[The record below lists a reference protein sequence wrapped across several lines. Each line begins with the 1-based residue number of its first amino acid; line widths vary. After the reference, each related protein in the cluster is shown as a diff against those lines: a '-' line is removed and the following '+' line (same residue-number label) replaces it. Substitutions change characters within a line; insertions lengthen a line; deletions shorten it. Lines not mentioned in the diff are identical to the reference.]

1 MPKSDQGV
9 SADRYNVIPRALIFV
24 TRGDQVL
31 LIKGS
36 KRKRLWA
43 NRYNGVGGHIERGE
57 DILTAARREL
67 REETGLE
74 VINLWNCG
82 TVMVDASDT
91 TGIAIF
97 VFKGEYKQG
106 VITASEE
113 GQLEWINIS
122 EADRLPLVEDLIALL
137 PRVMEAKRGDAPFSA
152 RSFYD
157 ENERLILQFS

>member
-9 SADRYNVIPRALIFV
+9 STDRYSVIPRALIFV

-36 KRKRLWA
+36 QRKRLWA

-57 DILTAARREL
+57 DILSAARREL
-67 REETGLE
+67 QEETGLE
-74 VINLWNCG
+74 VADLWHCG

-97 VFKGEYKQG
+97 VFKGEYKRG
-106 VITASEE
+106 AITASEE

-122 EADRLPLVEDLIALL
+122 ETGQLPLVEDLQILL
-137 PRVMEAKRGDAPFSA
+137 PRVMKAQPGDVPFSA

-157 ENERLILQFS
+157 ENERLILRFS